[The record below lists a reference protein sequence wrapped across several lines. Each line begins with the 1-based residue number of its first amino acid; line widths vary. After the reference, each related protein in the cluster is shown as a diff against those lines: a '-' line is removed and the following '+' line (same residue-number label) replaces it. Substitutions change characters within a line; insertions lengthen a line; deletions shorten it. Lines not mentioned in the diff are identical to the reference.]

1 MARHFYLIASAIF
14 AFTLLSTDIAQA
26 CLGVSRTVTARG
38 FNANMGM
45 GGSAGLGLRNK
56 EVILTFDDGPKSSTT
71 KRILRALSAECTKAT
86 FFVLGRMARSNPKL
100 LQQIARSGHTIA
112 QHTNDHPNLTRLSI
126 AQAENEINRG
136 IASVNLAL
144 GSQRR
149 ASTRLFRYPYLAR
162 SSRLD
167 AMLKRKGLLPVS
179 AGIDSNDWKSGSG
192 AAMVNRVMA
201 QLKRRGRGVILMHD
215 IQNKTASALPS
226 LLRRLKQGGYR
237 VVHLR
242 GSGAPR
248 TNVIA
253 SRKQEPKATRLASR
267 KKKSRAVRVAAL
279 QTKKRKSFGFFRKR
293 DNGLPGVDTITTGS
307 VKKRS
312 VKRTSKQR
320 LKRKKLEKKVRKG
333 FFARLRERRLER
345 AQALAAKQSAKKR
358 IKKTNRKVKKKTRV
372 SKRVKKTKKK
382 SWFAKRREAR
392 LARAEERKAALKKRN
407 KRKLTKRSKRKT
419 KRVAKNSTKRK
430 SLFGRLFKRI
440 ARKRAESDRSYG
452 LRLYDDLLNLEQEN
466 KELTKLMKVT
476 ELPLDQRPEVQS
488 LLKIL
493 RPLASK

>member
-1 MARHFYLIASAIF
+1 MARHIYLIASAIF
-14 AFTLLSTDIAQA
+14 AITLLSVDIAHA
-26 CLGVSRTVTARG
+26 CLGVSRTITARS

-71 KRILRALSAECTKAT
+71 RRVLQALSAECTKAT

-100 LQQIARSGHTIA
+100 LQQIARSGHTIG
-112 QHTNDHPNLTRLSI
+112 QHTHNHPNLTRLSI

-162 SSRLD
+162 SARLD

-179 AGIDSNDWKSGSG
+179 AGIDSNDWKNGSG
-192 AAMVNRVMA
+192 VAMVNRVMA
-201 QLKRRGRGVILMHD
+201 QLKRRGRGVILLHD

-242 GSGAPR
+242 GSGSPR

-253 SRKQEPKATRLASR
+253 SRKS
-267 KKKSRAVRVAAL
+267 KSKAVRVAAL
-279 QTKKRKSFGFFRKR
+279 QTKKRKRFSLFRKR

-307 VKKRS
+307 IKKRS
-312 VKRTSKQR
+312 VKRKSKQR
-320 LKRKKLEKKVRKG
+320 LKHKKLAKKVRKG

-358 IKKTNRKVKKKTRV
+358 IKKSNRKVKKKTRV
-372 SKRVKKTKKK
+372 AKRVKKTKKK

-392 LARAEERKAALKKRN
+392 LARAAERKAALKKRS
-407 KRKLTKRSKRKT
+407 KRKLSNRSKRKT
-419 KRVAKNSTKRK
+419 KRVAKRTTKRK
-430 SLFGRLFKRI
+430 SIFSRLFKRI
-440 ARKRAESDRSYG
+440 ARRKTESDRSFG
-452 LRLYDDLLNLEQEN
+452 LRLYDDLLDLEQEN
-466 KELTKLMKVT
+466 KELTQLMKVND
-476 ELPLDQRPEVQS
+476 LPLDQRPEIQS
-488 LLKIL
+488 LLKTL
-493 RPLASK
+493 RPLANK

>member
-1 MARHFYLIASAIF
+1 MARQIYLIASAIF
-14 AFTLLSTDIAQA
+14 AITILSVDIAQA
-26 CLGVSRTVTARG
+26 CLGVSRTVTARS

-71 KRILRALSAECTKAT
+71 RRVLSALSAECTKAT
-86 FFVLGRMARSNPKL
+86 FFVVGQMARSNPGM
-100 LQQIARSGHTIA
+100 LQQIARAGHTIA
-112 QHTNDHPNLTRLSI
+112 QHTQGHRNLTRMSV

-144 GSQRR
+144 GGRR
-149 ASTRLFRYPYLAR
+149 SASTRLFRYPYLAR

-179 AGIDSNDWKSGSG
+179 AGIFSHDWKGGSG
-192 AAMVNRVMA
+192 AAMVERVMS
-201 QLKRRGRGVILMHD
+201 QLNRKGRGVILLHD
-215 IQNKTASALPS
+215 IQNKTASALPT

-248 TNVIA
+248 TNIIA
-253 SRKQEPKATRLASR
+253 SNKTTQK
-267 KKKSRAVRVAAL
+267 AVRVAAL
-279 QTKKRKSFGFFRKR
+279 QTKKRKRFSFFRKR

-307 VKKRS
+307 VKKRN
-312 VKRTSKQR
+312 VKRTSKTR
-320 LKRKKLEKKVRKG
+320 LKRKKLEKKIRKG

-345 AQALAAKQSAKKR
+345 AQALAAKQTAKKR
-358 IKKTNRKVKKKTRV
+358 IKTSNRKLRKKTRA
-372 SKRVKKTKKK
+372 SKRIKKTKKK

-392 LARAEERKAALKKRN
+392 LARAEERKAASKKRN
-407 KRKLTKRSKRKT
+407 KRKLTKRSKRKS
-419 KRVAKNSTKRK
+419 KRVAKRTTKRK
-430 SLFGRLFKRI
+430 SIFSRLFKRV
-440 ARKRAESDRSYG
+440 ARKNTESDRSFG
-452 LRLYDDLLNLEQEN
+452 LRLYNDLLNLEEEN
-466 KELTKLMKVT
+466 KELTQLMKVT
-476 ELPLDQRPEVQS
+476 DLPLDQRPEVQS

-493 RPLASK
+493 RPLANK